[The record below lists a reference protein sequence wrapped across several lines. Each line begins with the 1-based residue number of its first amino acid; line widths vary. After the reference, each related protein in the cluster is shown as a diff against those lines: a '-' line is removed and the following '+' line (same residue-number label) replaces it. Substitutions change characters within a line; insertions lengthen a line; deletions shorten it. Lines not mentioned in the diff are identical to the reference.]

1 MNWLDWISSP
11 VCMALLG
18 LLAHACKKMARVK
31 RDGHKNMNPITYV
44 RQYPYQTVTAFIGM
58 IVGLVVLKDTG
69 ELTALN
75 SFTLGYMANSAVDIM
90 GKKSALGGDKT

>member
-1 MNWLDWISSP
+1 MMKDMNILERSVETNTIKIEARKVQVYYGTNHALKDVDVDILD
-11 VCMALLG
+11 
-18 LLAHACKKMARVK
+18 K
-31 RDGHKNMNPITYV
+31 
-44 RQYPYQTVTAFIGM
+44 TVTAFIGM

-75 SFTLGYMANSAVDIM
+75 SFTLGYMANSAVDIL